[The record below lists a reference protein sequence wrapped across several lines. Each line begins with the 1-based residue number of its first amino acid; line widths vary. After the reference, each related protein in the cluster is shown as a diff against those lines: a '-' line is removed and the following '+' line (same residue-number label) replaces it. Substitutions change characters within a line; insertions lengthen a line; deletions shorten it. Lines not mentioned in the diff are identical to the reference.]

1 MVHSYTKLFL
11 DAESCP
17 AIRNI
22 ANLFSQGSLAPK
34 RSSTTPGYGLPSHDS
49 IVGICTKFRKS
60 LEKQKY
66 WILIGYFATLI
77 EVNLLLITRITVH
90 MQCNKLINKI
100 LLMFITSNNLFFV
113 FFCGHLRKS
122 YWPSSQYF
130 NIWWLRKSSAHAHGL
145 WRTDDDVL
153 GPKCVRSAVSVKN

>member
-1 MVHSYTKLFL
+1 M
-11 DAESCP
+11 
-17 AIRNI
+17 
-22 ANLFSQGSLAPK
+22 
-34 RSSTTPGYGLPSHDS
+34 
-49 IVGICTKFRKS
+49 
-60 LEKQKY
+60 
-66 WILIGYFATLI
+66 IGYFATLI

-90 MQCNKLINKI
+90 MQCNNLINKI
-100 LLMFITSNNLFFV
+100 LLMFITSNKLFYY
-113 FFCGHLRKS
+113 FFCGHLRKP